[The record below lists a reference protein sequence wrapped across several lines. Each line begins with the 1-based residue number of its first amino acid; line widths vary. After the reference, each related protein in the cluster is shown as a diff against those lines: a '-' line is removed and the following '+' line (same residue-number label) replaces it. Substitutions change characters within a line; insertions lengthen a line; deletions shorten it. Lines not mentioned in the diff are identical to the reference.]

1 MYKCLLYHHE
11 NCHYLGFYGWF
22 LIHFLNLCMF
32 VSVKYVLVKDSW
44 LKWLNGIASILIYVG
59 CVYLQSSGRSSLGN
73 FLWRVQPAKYLHS
86 QLNISL
92 NTLQKRYIFKTCTC
106 KPYSKSFLDFLTPGF
121 RSVLFKA
128 AVLHVARSENPFM
141 HPQCRNHTKRF

>member
-1 MYKCLLYHHE
+1 MKKNKGQVDKCLLYHHKIVITW
-11 NCHYLGFYGWF
+11 CFFGWF

-32 VSVKYVLVKDSW
+32 VSVRYVFVKDSW

-73 FLWRVQPAKYLHS
+73 SFDRSS
-86 QLNISL
+86 QQNIYTA
-92 NTLQKRYIFKTCTC
+92 NWIFPCIRCKKRYLFKTCTC
-106 KPYSKSFLDFLTPGF
+106 KPHSKSFLDFLTPGF

-128 AVLHVARSENPFM
+128 AVLHVARSENPFHAPTM
-141 HPQCRNHTKRF
+141 